1 MYNVH
6 ILCFIIFVSILSFA
20 VLHQREVGGKCMP
33 SYVLSNSTSMS
44 LAVKFE
50 EVLASFLLHMLAD
63 KCWHEM
69 CSYSEQ
75 SIVKQLY
82 DCASGI

>member
-20 VLHQREVGGKCMP
+20 VLRQREVGGKCMP
-33 SYVLSNSTSMS
+33 SYVLSNSISMS

-69 CSYSEQ
+69 CVHIQNSQ
-75 SIVKQLY
+75 
-82 DCASGI
+82 

>member
-1 MYNVH
+1 M
-6 ILCFIIFVSILSFA
+6 FISYISSSLSLHSFA
-20 VLHQREVGGKCMP
+20 VLRQREVSGKCMP
-33 SYVLSNSTSMS
+33 SYVLSNSISMS

-82 DCASGI
+82 DCVSGI

>member
-1 MYNVH
+1 MYNAH
-6 ILCFIIFVSILSFA
+6 ILCFIISVSILSFA
-20 VLHQREVGGKCMP
+20 VLRQREDSGKCMP
-33 SYVLSNSTSMS
+33 SYVLSNSISMS

-50 EVLASFLLHMLAD
+50 EVLASFLFHMLAD

>member
-1 MYNVH
+1 
-6 ILCFIIFVSILSFA
+6 
-20 VLHQREVGGKCMP
+20 MP
-33 SYVLSNSTSMS
+33 SYVLSNSISMS

-69 CSYSEQ
+69 CVHIQNSQ
-75 SIVKQLY
+75 
-82 DCASGI
+82 

>member
-1 MYNVH
+1 
-6 ILCFIIFVSILSFA
+6 
-20 VLHQREVGGKCMP
+20 MP
-33 SYVLSNSTSMS
+33 SYVLSNSIDMS

-50 EVLASFLLHMLAD
+50 EVLASVLLHMLAD

-82 DCASGI
+82 DCFFFFLKQSSCMIVLVESET